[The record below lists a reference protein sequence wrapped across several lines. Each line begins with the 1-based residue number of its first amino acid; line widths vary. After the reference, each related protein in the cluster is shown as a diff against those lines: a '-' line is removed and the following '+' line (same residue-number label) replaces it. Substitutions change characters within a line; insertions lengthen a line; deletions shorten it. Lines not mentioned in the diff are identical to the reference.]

1 MLQFYEF
8 LGSSAFDNY
17 RYDKTDL
24 EIVKIDITF
33 LELENKGNSLSSVQ
47 FAKNN
52 LILYPEIKPII
63 QVLKRYLQVKNLN
76 ASFNGKLF

>member
-8 LGSSAFDNY
+8 RSSSAFDNY
-17 RYDKTDL
+17 RYDKFDL
-24 EIVKIDITF
+24 EKVKIDITF

-63 QVLKRYLQVKNLN
+63 QVLKRYLQIKNLN
-76 ASFNGKLF
+76 ASFNGNII